1 MVQLLTF
8 KFFQLA
14 WVSRRELLVSQNS
27 KAKPK
32 QRRLKWRV
40 ESRHANIMTKFA
52 INTKVMR
59 TSYVFQLANPTQSS
73 GKSWVTRYS
82 FSFPSHFIF
91 SQSRTTFIQWSA
103 LETLLHLWNRTK
115 KSCCSAGWSFWSF
128 LYWFLVPKTLTMYKI
143 KRIYTVYILLI
154 IHNNAKI
161 KKVSW
166 VFLNWASPAAHYL
179 MGCWLYLFLSTQ
191 IVRCLTKSNRK
202 YVRKNIFVGFQF
214 LLRPSTHVFGT
225 LEANIDKEFE
235 GFPGWNFISWKLK
248 KLPGKYRIQLCDH
261 LALTFCLPNFKF
273 ITFYKL

>member
-1 MVQLLTF
+1 MV
-8 KFFQLA
+8 
-14 WVSRRELLVSQNS
+14 NH
-27 KAKPK
+27 
-32 QRRLKWRV
+32 
-40 ESRHANIMTKFA
+40 ESRDIRSLSHPISYFL
-52 INTKVMR
+52 KVER
-59 TSYVFQLANPTQSS
+59 L
-73 GKSWVTRYS
+73 S
-82 FSFPSHFIF
+82 FNGQRWKPCCIYEIG
-91 SQSRTTFIQWSA
+91 Q
-103 LETLLHLWNRTK
+103 K
-115 KSCCSAGWSFWSF
+115 KRCCGAGWSFWSF

-214 LLRPSTHVFGT
+214 LLRPSAHVFGT
-225 LEANIDKEFE
+225 LEANIDSEFE
-235 GFPGWNFISWKLK
+235 GFPGWNFISRKLK

-261 LALTFCLPNFKF
+261 LALTFCLPSFKF